1 MGATLKM
8 KFIKTNTRKKKLN
21 SKLELF
27 FQDTY
32 FDIQGF
38 GTNFGTLD
46 EAYLARVLTKLAVS
60 SATIWWSVL
69 EIKDFINLHRKSKF

>member
-1 MGATLKM
+1 M
-8 KFIKTNTRKKKLN
+8 KFIKTNTRKQELNNKLQ
-21 SKLELF
+21 SF

-32 FDIQGF
+32 FDVQGF
-38 GTNFGTLD
+38 GTSFGTLD

-69 EIKDFINLHRKSKF
+69 EIKDFINLHRKSKFK